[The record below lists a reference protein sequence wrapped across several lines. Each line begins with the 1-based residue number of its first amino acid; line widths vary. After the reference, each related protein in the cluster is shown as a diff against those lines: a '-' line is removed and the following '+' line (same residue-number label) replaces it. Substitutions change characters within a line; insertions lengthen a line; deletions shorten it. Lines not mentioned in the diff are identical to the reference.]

1 MSKTKNYTLIIVI
14 LICMIN
20 MACQG
25 NKMRTDLLAADS
37 IMEKNPDKAYVIL
50 SKITDVDKLKDDDK
64 ALFLLLNTQAKW
76 KTGLDITRDSL
87 LSFSIDHLKNSH
99 DKVRLAKA
107 YYYKGIV
114 CQETNRKLEALHL
127 YLKASETIK
136 QTKDRHYA
144 VLIFSYIGNLYSN
157 EHMNDEAFHFN
168 KIAYNYAV
176 EDKDTLGM
184 ISLTTNLNGY
194 YLSKKKYRLILNNG
208 KNALYLIQKCSR
220 SKLSKSCIC
229 DVYSDI
235 ALAHSHLKNYTK
247 AIQYNDSAIK
257 YATDSEKFYILN
269 ALYGSIFLEKGKLD
283 LAEKYLKICKKGKEL
298 QDSIVYIDGMYKIA
312 VHNKNFENTVK
323 FGSEYANIYKNLY
336 ESDKRY
342 EFVRLQKEYDEA
354 KKDKELSLA
363 KIDNLNLKLILTF
376 VVFVTILIGL
386 SLYWIIR
393 KHIKIKKDKER
404 MTEEL
409 ADRDN
414 KIKEHEAKETENND
428 TINYLKL
435 RISEIEDKKYINEYD
450 ASRLAELRL
459 QLEKAQ
465 NNNILLKN
473 QIKEKRV
480 DLAKLISSE
489 YDADLDILKTILG
502 LKKNRVLTENEWQSI
517 YRLIDVIDHSLLE
530 ELEKIDNLSNYD
542 KEITALS
549 VLGVRPKTIALMYN
563 TLATSVSREKN
574 RIKHKIQECGNNV
587 LYVRIDNLFQS

>member
-376 VVFVTILIGL
+376 VVFVTVLIGL

>member
-1 MSKTKNYTLIIVI
+1 
-14 LICMIN
+14 

-25 NKMRTDLLAADS
+25 NKMRTDLLVADS
-37 IMEKNPDKAYVIL
+37 IMDENPDSAYAIL
-50 SKITDVDKLKDDDK
+50 SKITDADKLEDGDK
-64 ALFLLLNTQAKW
+64 AFFLLLNTQAKW
-76 KTGLDITRDSL
+76 KTGRDITRDSL
-87 LSFSIDHLKNSH
+87 LSFSIDYLKNSH

-127 YLKASETIK
+127 YLKASEAIK
-136 QTKDRHYA
+136 QTKERHYA
-144 VLIFSYIGNLYSN
+144 VLIFSYIGTLYNS
-157 EHMNDEAFHFN
+157 EHMNEEAFHFN

-176 EDKDTLGM
+176 EDKDTLG
-184 ISLTTNLNGY
+184 IVSLTINLNTY
-194 YLSKKKYRLILNNG
+194 YLSKKKYKSILNNG
-208 KNALYLIQKCSR
+208 IKALSLMQKCAR
-220 SKLSKSCIC
+220 SKSCIC

-235 ALAHSHLKNYTK
+235 ALAHSLLKNYTK
-247 AIQYNDSAIK
+247 AIQYNDSSMK
-257 YATDSEKFYILN
+257 YTTDSASIYISHG
-269 ALYGSIFLEKGKLD
+269 LYGCIFLETGKLK
-283 LAEKYLKICKKGKEL
+283 LAEKHFNICKKGKEL
-298 QDSIVYIDGMYKIA
+298 QDSIVYAEGMYNIA
-312 VHNKNFENTVK
+312 VHNKDFENTVK

-336 ESDKRY
+336 ENDKRY

-354 KKDKELSLA
+354 QKDKELSLA
-363 KIDNLNLKLILTF
+363 KIDNLNLKLVLSF
-376 VVFVTILIGL
+376 VVFITILIGL

-435 RISEIEDKKYINEYD
+435 RISEIEDKKDINEDD

>member
-1 MSKTKNYTLIIVI
+1 
-14 LICMIN
+14 
-20 MACQG
+20 
-25 NKMRTDLLAADS
+25 
-37 IMEKNPDKAYVIL
+37 
-50 SKITDVDKLKDDDK
+50 
-64 ALFLLLNTQAKW
+64 
-76 KTGLDITRDSL
+76 
-87 LSFSIDHLKNSH
+87 
-99 DKVRLAKA
+99 
-107 YYYKGIV
+107 
-114 CQETNRKLEALHL
+114 
-127 YLKASETIK
+127 
-136 QTKDRHYA
+136 
-144 VLIFSYIGNLYSN
+144 
-157 EHMNDEAFHFN
+157 
-168 KIAYNYAV
+168 
-176 EDKDTLGM
+176 
-184 ISLTTNLNGY
+184 
-194 YLSKKKYRLILNNG
+194 
-208 KNALYLIQKCSR
+208 
-220 SKLSKSCIC
+220 
-229 DVYSDI
+229 
-235 ALAHSHLKNYTK
+235 
-247 AIQYNDSAIK
+247 
-257 YATDSEKFYILN
+257 
-269 ALYGSIFLEKGKLD
+269 
-283 LAEKYLKICKKGKEL
+283 
-298 QDSIVYIDGMYKIA
+298 
-312 VHNKNFENTVK
+312 
-323 FGSEYANIYKNLY
+323 
-336 ESDKRY
+336 
-342 EFVRLQKEYDEA
+342 
-354 KKDKELSLA
+354 
-363 KIDNLNLKLILTF
+363 
-376 VVFVTILIGL
+376 
-386 SLYWIIR
+386 
-393 KHIKIKKDKER
+393 

>member
-1 MSKTKNYTLIIVI
+1 
-14 LICMIN
+14 

-376 VVFVTILIGL
+376 VVFVTVLIGL